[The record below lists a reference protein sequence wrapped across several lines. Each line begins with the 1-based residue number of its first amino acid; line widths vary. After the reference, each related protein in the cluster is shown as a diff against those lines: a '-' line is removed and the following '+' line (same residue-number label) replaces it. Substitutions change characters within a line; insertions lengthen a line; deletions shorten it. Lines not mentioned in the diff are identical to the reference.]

1 IKELYILTKDL
12 RIVRLGDVINYAQID
27 FIKRCERQLA
37 TRGQIRICVLKARQ
51 IGIPTIIEAIA
62 FVLSMM
68 FENFNSLIVSHED
81 KSAAAILAMTK
92 RYWQTYPW
100 REYYTETYNG
110 QKHLAW
116 TNGSDID
123 VATAKNV
130 GAGRSRTFQ
139 LLHASEVAFWPD
151 PETLMTGL
159 NQSIP
164 TFGLNAIF
172 IERSEERRVGKEWR
186 WRWLEKH

>member
-81 KSAAAILAMTK
+81 KSAAAILAMTT

-100 REYYTETYNG
+100 RAYHTETYNG

-116 TNGSDID
+116 PSASDIHA
-123 VATAKNV
+123 ATAKHDA
-130 GAGRSRTFQ
+130 AGRSRP
-139 LLHASEVAFWPD
+139 LHLP
-151 PETLMTGL
+151 
-159 NQSIP
+159 
-164 TFGLNAIF
+164 
-172 IERSEERRVGKEWR
+172 
-186 WRWLEKH
+186 